1 MAYFPHPMVRQFEI
15 CIEVVGSG
23 ILCVAKLI
31 DVKATIPDQVC

>member
-23 ILCVAKLI
+23 IRTALRALR
-31 DVKATIPDQVC
+31 

>member
-23 ILCVAKLI
+23 ILCVAKLYS
-31 DVKATIPDQVC
+31 ARG